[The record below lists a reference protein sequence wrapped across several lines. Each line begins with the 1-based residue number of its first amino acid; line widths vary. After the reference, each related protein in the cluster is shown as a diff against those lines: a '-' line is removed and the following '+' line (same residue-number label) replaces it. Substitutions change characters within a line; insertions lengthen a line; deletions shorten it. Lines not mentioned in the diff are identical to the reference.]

1 MQINLFAEET
11 QLQRLSE
18 LGDSLEKLNVIDF
31 ESFRPLLEK
40 VNCKERKSKAGR
52 PSYDVVMMFKILV
65 LQRLFNLSDDQTE
78 YQITDRMSFQ
88 RFIGLSLG
96 ERVPDAKT
104 IWLFKD
110 TITQKEIIEP
120 LFNQFTAQLESQGI
134 ITHTGTIV
142 DATFVDAPR
151 QRNTREENNQIKN
164 GEIPKEWEKNTH
176 KLAQKDTDARWTKK
190 NDETHYGYKNHV
202 KVDADSKIITDY
214 ATTSANIHD
223 SNEFSEFL
231 GEADKVIYAD
241 SAYVGKEIPK
251 HVENRI
257 CEKGYRGKPLTDE
270 QKESNRRKS
279 KIRAQVRK
287 SVDSP
292 PDMLTKRLS
301 SHGTCFPI
309 KSSTFAS
316 WQRRLPNLT
325 TRYSYATCFQKGCLT
340 PLKLPMSMKSA
351 LVYTMRRIRKSAFFI
366 SILTNVTCAMMCGMI

>member
-164 GEIPKEWEKNTH
+164 GE
-176 KLAQKDTDARWTKK
+176 
-190 NDETHYGYKNHV
+190 
-202 KVDADSKIITDY
+202 
-214 ATTSANIHD
+214 
-223 SNEFSEFL
+223 
-231 GEADKVIYAD
+231 
-241 SAYVGKEIPK
+241 
-251 HVENRI
+251 
-257 CEKGYRGKPLTDE
+257 
-270 QKESNRRKS
+270 
-279 KIRAQVRK
+279 
-287 SVDSP
+287 
-292 PDMLTKRLS
+292 
-301 SHGTCFPI
+301 
-309 KSSTFAS
+309 
-316 WQRRLPNLT
+316 
-325 TRYSYATCFQKGCLT
+325 T
-340 PLKLPMSMKSA
+340 PME
-351 LVYTMRRIRKSAFFI
+351 
-366 SILTNVTCAMMCGMI
+366 

>member
-40 VNCKERKSKAGR
+40 VNCKERKSKAVR

-151 QRNTREENNQIKN
+151 QRNTREENNQN
-164 GEIPKEWEKNTH
+164 
-176 KLAQKDTDARWTKK
+176 
-190 NDETHYGYKNHV
+190 
-202 KVDADSKIITDY
+202 
-214 ATTSANIHD
+214 
-223 SNEFSEFL
+223 
-231 GEADKVIYAD
+231 
-241 SAYVGKEIPK
+241 
-251 HVENRI
+251 
-257 CEKGYRGKPLTDE
+257 
-270 QKESNRRKS
+270 
-279 KIRAQVRK
+279 
-287 SVDSP
+287 
-292 PDMLTKRLS
+292 
-301 SHGTCFPI
+301 
-309 KSSTFAS
+309 
-316 WQRRLPNLT
+316 
-325 TRYSYATCFQKGCLT
+325 
-340 PLKLPMSMKSA
+340 
-351 LVYTMRRIRKSAFFI
+351 
-366 SILTNVTCAMMCGMI
+366 